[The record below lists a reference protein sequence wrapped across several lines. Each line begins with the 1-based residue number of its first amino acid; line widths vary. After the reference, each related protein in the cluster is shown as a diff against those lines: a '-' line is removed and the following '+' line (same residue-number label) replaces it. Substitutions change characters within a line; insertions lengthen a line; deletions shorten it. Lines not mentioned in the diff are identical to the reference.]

1 MYIFNWILHTDSEV
15 VSMYIKLDIQTEF
28 EVKSLSDL
36 PNLKKLME
44 NLKMKINK
52 SQLAREL
59 NVDRRTI
66 DKYLNGFTP
75 KGTKNKTSK
84 IDTYYEVIAALLSSD
99 SKQIFYYKRV
109 LWQYLTDNQ
118 GLKCSQSAFRA
129 YINRKPEFRKYFD
142 EGKRILSGHSVG
154 VRYET
159 PPGEQA
165 QLDWKESIRFETKS
179 GEIVYVNVAVLLLSY
194 SRFKVFHLNISKSQI
209 VLMSFMTEAFEV
221 FGGVPKV
228 IVTDNMKTVMDEART
243 EHFTGTI
250 NNKFAQFA
258 QDFGFKVQPC
268 IAGRPNTKGK
278 VEAPMKL
285 LDEIHA
291 YQGRF
296 TFEEL
301 HEFVQK
307 LCARIN
313 QTFHQGTGKIPVFA
327 LKQEKNLLQP
337 LPKSTIRDSYMIK
350 HKLVKVNTSGMIS
363 YKSNQYSVPAEYQGK
378 TVGLQVYDNQIY
390 VYHNMKLIVQHK
402 ISQSKLNYKEEHYK
416 KALAKS
422 LPKYPNIDN
431 LAKQNLSVI
440 GEVYRNEE

>member
-1 MYIFNWILHTDSEV
+1 
-15 VSMYIKLDIQTEF
+15 MYIKLDIQTEF

-52 SQLAREL
+52 SQLSREL

-84 IDTYYEVIAALLSSD
+84 IDTYYEVIAVLLSSD
-99 SKQIFYYKRV
+99 SKQTFYYKRV
-109 LWQYLTDNQ
+109 LWQYLTDNH

-129 YINRKPEFRKYFD
+129 YINRKPEFKKYFD
-142 EGKRILSGHSVG
+142 EGKRIVSGHSV
-154 VRYET
+154 VARYET

-194 SRFKVFHLNISKSQI
+194 SRFRVFHLNISKSQS
-209 VLMSFMTEAFEV
+209 VLLSFMTEAFEM

-307 LCARIN
+307 LCVRIN

-337 LPKSTIRDSYMIK
+337 LPKSAIRDSYKIK

>member
-1 MYIFNWILHTDSEV
+1 MYIFNRILHTDSEV
-15 VSMYIKLDIQTEF
+15 VSVYIKLDIPTEF
-28 EVKSLSDL
+28 EVKSLTDL
-36 PNLKKLME
+36 PNLKSLME
-44 NLKMKINK
+44 SLKMKVNK

-66 DKYLNGFTP
+66 DKYMNGFIP
-75 KGTKNKTSK
+75 KGTKKKRSK
-84 IDTYYEVIAALLSSD
+84 IDVHYEVISDLLSD
-99 SKQIFYYKRV
+99 GSKQTFYYMRV
-109 LWQYLTDNQ
+109 LWQYLTDNH
-118 GLKCSQSAFRA
+118 GLQCSQSAFRA
-129 YINRKPEFRKYFD
+129 YINRKPEFKKYFE
-142 EGKRILSGHSVG
+142 EGKRTVSSYPGK

-165 QLDWKESIRFETKS
+165 QLDWKESIKFEIRN
-179 GEIVYVNVAVLLLSY
+179 GETVYVNVAVLLLSY
-194 SRFKVFHLNISKSQI
+194 SRFRLFHLNISKSQS
-209 VLMSFMTEAFEV
+209 VLLSFMTEAFET

-243 EHFTGTI
+243 EHFSGTI
-250 NNKFAQFA
+250 NNTFAQFA
-258 QDFGFKVQPC
+258 KDFGFKVQPC

-278 VEAPMKL
+278 IEAPMKL

-291 YQGRF
+291 YQGKF

-301 HEFVQK
+301 HEFVQR

-337 LPKSTIRDSYMIK
+337 LPTSTIRDSYKIK
-350 HKLVKVNTSGMIS
+350 HKLVKVNTTGMIS

-402 ISQSKLNYKEEHYK
+402 VSQSKLNYKEEHYK

-440 GEVYRNEE
+440 GEVYKNEQ

>member
-1 MYIFNWILHTDSEV
+1 
-15 VSMYIKLDIQTEF
+15 MYIKLDIPTEF
-28 EVKSLSDL
+28 EVKSLTDL
-36 PNLKKLME
+36 PNLKNLME
-44 NLKMKINK
+44 NVKMKVNK

-66 DKYLNGFTP
+66 DKYMNGFTP
-75 KGTKNKTSK
+75 KGTKKKTSK
-84 IDTYYEVIAALLSSD
+84 IDVHYEVIVDLLSD
-99 SKQIFYYKRV
+99 NSKQTFYYMRV
-109 LWQYLTDNQ
+109 LWQYLTDNH
-118 GLKCSQSAFRA
+118 GLQCSQSTFRA
-129 YINRKPEFRKYFD
+129 YINRKPEFKKYFE
-142 EGKRILSGHSVG
+142 EGKRTVSSNSGK

-159 PPGEQA
+159 SPGEQA
-165 QLDWKESIRFETKS
+165 QLDWKESIKFETKD
-179 GEIVYVNVAVLLLSY
+179 GEIIYVNVAVLLLSY
-194 SRFKVFHLNISKSQI
+194 SRFRVFHLNISKSQS
-209 VLMSFMTEAFEV
+209 VLLSFMTEAFET

-243 EHFTGTI
+243 EHFSGTI

-278 VEAPMKL
+278 IEAPMKL

-291 YQGRF
+291 YQGKF
-296 TFEEL
+296 SFEEL
-301 HEFVQK
+301 HDFVQK
-307 LCARIN
+307 LCTRIN
-313 QTFHQGTGKIPVFA
+313 QTFHQGTGKIPMFA

-337 LPKSTIRDSYMIK
+337 LPQSTIRDSYKIK

-363 YKSNQYSVPAEYQGK
+363 YKSNQYSVPPEYQGK

-390 VYHNMKLIVQHK
+390 IYHNMKLIVQHK
-402 ISQSKLNYKEEHYK
+402 VSQSKLNYKEEHYK

-440 GEVYRNEE
+440 GEVYKNEQ

>member
-1 MYIFNWILHTDSEV
+1 
-15 VSMYIKLDIQTEF
+15 MYIKLNIPTEI
-28 EVKSLSDL
+28 EIKSLTDL
-36 PNLKKLME
+36 PNFKNLME
-44 NLKMKINK
+44 NLKMKVNK

-66 DKYLNGFTP
+66 DKYMNGFTP
-75 KGTKNKTSK
+75 KETKNKTSK
-84 IDTYYEVIAALLSSD
+84 IDVHYEVIADLLSD
-99 SKQIFYYKRV
+99 NSKQTFYYMRV
-109 LWQYLTDNQ
+109 LWQYLTDNH
-118 GLKCSQSAFRA
+118 GLQCSQSTFRA
-129 YINRKPEFRKYFD
+129 YINRKPEFKKYFE
-142 EGKRILSGHSVG
+142 EGKRTVSSYSGK

-159 PPGEQA
+159 SPGEQA
-165 QLDWKESIRFETKS
+165 QLDWKESIQFETKD
-179 GEIVYVNVAVLLLSY
+179 GETVYVNVAVLLLSY
-194 SRFKVFHLNISKSQI
+194 SRFRVFHLNISKSQS
-209 VLMSFMTEAFEV
+209 VLLSFMTEAFET

-243 EHFTGTI
+243 ERFSGTI

-258 QDFGFKVQPC
+258 QDFAFKVQPS

-291 YQGRF
+291 YQGKF

-301 HEFVQK
+301 HDFVQR
-307 LCARIN
+307 LCTRIN
-313 QTFHQGTGKIPVFA
+313 QTFHQGTGKIPMFA

-337 LPKSTIRDSYMIK
+337 LPQSIIRDSYKIK

-402 ISQSKLNYKEEHYK
+402 VSQSKLNYKEEHYK
-416 KALAKS
+416 NALAKS

-431 LAKQNLSVI
+431 LAEQNLSVI
-440 GEVYRNEE
+440 GEVYKNEE

>member
-1 MYIFNWILHTDSEV
+1 
-15 VSMYIKLDIQTEF
+15 MYIKLDIQTEF

-36 PNLKKLME
+36 PNFKKLMG

-75 KGTKNKTSK
+75 KGTKN
-84 IDTYYEVIAALLSSD
+84 
-99 SKQIFYYKRV
+99 
-109 LWQYLTDNQ
+109 
-118 GLKCSQSAFRA
+118 
-129 YINRKPEFRKYFD
+129 
-142 EGKRILSGHSVG
+142 
-154 VRYET
+154 
-159 PPGEQA
+159 
-165 QLDWKESIRFETKS
+165 ETKS

-194 SRFKVFHLNISKSQI
+194 SRFKVFHLNISKSQS
-209 VLMSFMTEAFEV
+209 VLMSFMTEAFEM

-337 LPKSTIRDSYMIK
+337 LPKSAIRDSYMIK

>member
-1 MYIFNWILHTDSEV
+1 MYISNRILHTNSEV
-15 VSMYIKLDIQTEF
+15 VSVYIKLDIPTEF
-28 EVKSLSDL
+28 EVKSLTDL
-36 PNLKKLME
+36 PNLKNLME
-44 NLKMKINK
+44 NLKMKVNK

-66 DKYLNGFTP
+66 DKYMNGFTP
-75 KGTKNKTSK
+75 KGTKKKTSK
-84 IDTYYEVIAALLSSD
+84 IDVHYEVIADLLSD
-99 SKQIFYYKRV
+99 NSKQSFYYMRV
-109 LWQYLTDNQ
+109 LWQYLTDNH
-118 GLKCSQSAFRA
+118 GLQCSQSTFRA
-129 YINRKPEFRKYFD
+129 YINRKPEFKKYFE
-142 EGKRILSGHSVG
+142 EGKRTVSSHSGK

-159 PPGEQA
+159 SPGEQA
-165 QLDWKESIRFETKS
+165 QLDWKESIKFETKD
-179 GEIVYVNVAVLLLSY
+179 GEIVYVNVAVILLSY
-194 SRFKVFHLNISKSQI
+194 SRFRVFHLNISKSQS
-209 VLMSFMTEAFEV
+209 VLLSFMTDAFET

-243 EHFTGTI
+243 EHFSGTI

-278 VEAPMKL
+278 IEAPMKL

-291 YQGRF
+291 YQGKF
-296 TFEEL
+296 TYEEL
-301 HEFVQK
+301 HDFVQK
-307 LCARIN
+307 LCTRIN
-313 QTFHQGTGKIPVFA
+313 QTFHQGTGKIPMFA

-337 LPKSTIRDSYMIK
+337 LPQSTIRDSYKIK

-378 TVGLQVYDNQIY
+378 TVGLQVYDNKIY

-402 ISQSKLNYKEEHYK
+402 VSQSKLNYKEEHYK

-440 GEVYRNEE
+440 GEVYKNEQ

>member
-1 MYIFNWILHTDSEV
+1 MYKINRILHTGHEV
-15 VSMYIKLDIQTEF
+15 VGMYIMLDVQTEF
-28 EVKSLSDL
+28 EIKSLTDL
-36 PNLKKLME
+36 PNFKILME

-75 KGTKNKTSK
+75 KETKNKTSK

-99 SKQIFYYKRV
+99 SKQTFYYKRV
-109 LWQYLTDNQ
+109 LWQYLTDNH
-118 GLKCSQSAFRA
+118 GLQCSQSNFRA
-129 YINRKPEFRKYFD
+129 YINKKLEFKQYFD
-142 EGKRILSGHSVG
+142 EGKRIISNYSPG

-159 PPGEQA
+159 NPGEQA
-165 QLDWKESIRFETKS
+165 QLDWKENIQFETTD
-179 GEIVYVNVAVLLLSY
+179 GEIVYVNIAVLLLSY
-194 SRFKVFHLNISKSQI
+194 SRFRTFHLSISKSQS
-209 VLMSFMTEAFEV
+209 VLMAFMTEAFEA

-243 EHFTGTI
+243 EYSKGTI
-250 NNKFAQFA
+250 NNKFSQFA

-291 YQGRF
+291 YQGKF

-301 HEFVQK
+301 HQFVQK
-307 LCARIN
+307 LCIRIN
-313 QTFHQGTGKIPVFA
+313 QTFHQGTNKIPMFA

-337 LPKSTIRDSYMIK
+337 LPQSTIRDSYRIK
-350 HKLVKVNTSGMIS
+350 HTLVKVNASNMIS

-378 TVGLQVYDNQIY
+378 TVGLQVYDDQLF
-390 VYHNMKLIVQHK
+390 VYYNMQLVVQHK
-402 ISQSKLNYKEEHYK
+402 ISQLKLNYKEEHYRGTAEIRVK
-416 KALAKS
+416 
-422 LPKYPNIDN
+422 
-431 LAKQNLSVI
+431 I
-440 GEVYRNEE
+440 GHRLTFISNYDRFLL

>member
-1 MYIFNWILHTDSEV
+1 
-15 VSMYIKLDIQTEF
+15 MYIKLDIQTEF

-36 PNLKKLME
+36 PNFKKLMG

-109 LWQYLTDNQ
+109 LWQYLTDNH

-129 YINRKPEFRKYFD
+129 YINRKPEFRTYFD

-194 SRFKVFHLNISKSQI
+194 SRFKVFHLNISKSQS
-209 VLMSFMTEAFEV
+209 VLMSFMTEAFEM

-285 LDEIHA
+285 LHEIHA

-337 LPKSTIRDSYMIK
+337 LPKSAIRDSYMIK

>member
-1 MYIFNWILHTDSEV
+1 MYIFNGILHTDSEV
-15 VSMYIKLDIQTEF
+15 VSVYIKLNIPTEI
-28 EVKSLSDL
+28 EIKSLTDL
-36 PNLKKLME
+36 PNFKNLME
-44 NLKMKINK
+44 NLKMKVNK

-66 DKYLNGFTP
+66 DKYMNGFTP
-75 KGTKNKTSK
+75 KETKNKTSK
-84 IDTYYEVIAALLSSD
+84 IDVHYEVIADLLSD
-99 SKQIFYYKRV
+99 NSKQTFYYMRV
-109 LWQYLTDNQ
+109 LWQYLTDNH
-118 GLKCSQSAFRA
+118 GLQCSQSTFRA
-129 YINRKPEFRKYFD
+129 YINRKPEFKKYFE
-142 EGKRILSGHSVG
+142 EGQRTVSSCSGK

-159 PPGEQA
+159 SPGEQA
-165 QLDWKESIRFETKS
+165 QLDWKESIQFETKD
-179 GEIVYVNVAVLLLSY
+179 GETVYVNVAVLLLSY
-194 SRFKVFHLNISKSQI
+194 SRFRVFHLNVSKSQS
-209 VLMSFMTEAFEV
+209 VLLSFMTEAFET

-243 EHFTGTI
+243 ERFSGTI

-258 QDFGFKVQPC
+258 QDFAFKVQPC

-291 YQGRF
+291 YQGKF

-301 HEFVQK
+301 HDFVQR
-307 LCARIN
+307 LCTRIN
-313 QTFHQGTGKIPVFA
+313 QTFYQGTGKIPMFA

-337 LPKSTIRDSYMIK
+337 LPQSTIRDSYKIK

-402 ISQSKLNYKEEHYK
+402 VSQSKLNYKEEHYK
-416 KALAKS
+416 NALAKS

-440 GEVYRNEE
+440 GEVYKNEE

>member
-1 MYIFNWILHTDSEV
+1 M
-15 VSMYIKLDIQTEF
+15 
-28 EVKSLSDL
+28 
-36 PNLKKLME
+36 
-44 NLKMKINK
+44 
-52 SQLAREL
+52 
-59 NVDRRTI
+59 
-66 DKYLNGFTP
+66 
-75 KGTKNKTSK
+75 
-84 IDTYYEVIAALLSSD
+84 
-99 SKQIFYYKRV
+99 
-109 LWQYLTDNQ
+109 LWQYLTDNH

-129 YINRKPEFRKYFD
+129 YINRKSEFRKYFD
-142 EGKRILSGHSVG
+142 EGKRVVSGHSAS

-194 SRFKVFHLNISKSQI
+194 SRFRVFHLNISKSQS
-209 VLMSFMTEAFEV
+209 VLMSFMTEAFEM

-301 HEFVQK
+301 HEFVRK
-307 LCARIN
+307 LCTRIN

-337 LPKSTIRDSYMIK
+337 LPKSAIRDSYMIK

-390 VYHNMKLIVQHK
+390 IYHNMKLIVQHK

-416 KALAKS
+416 KHW
-422 LPKYPNIDN
+422 
-431 LAKQNLSVI
+431 LSP
-440 GEVYRNEE
+440 YRNIRTLTIWRNKIYQ

>member
-1 MYIFNWILHTDSEV
+1 
-15 VSMYIKLDIQTEF
+15 MYIKLDIPTEF
-28 EVKSLSDL
+28 EVKSLTDL
-36 PNLKKLME
+36 PNLKNLME
-44 NLKMKINK
+44 NLKMKVNK

-59 NVDRRTI
+59 NVDQRTI
-66 DKYLNGFTP
+66 DKYMNGFTP
-75 KGTKNKTSK
+75 KGTKKKTSK
-84 IDTYYEVIAALLSSD
+84 IDVHYEVIVDLLSD
-99 SKQIFYYKRV
+99 NSKQTFYYMRV
-109 LWQYLTDNQ
+109 LWQYLTDNH
-118 GLKCSQSAFRA
+118 GLQCSQSIFRA
-129 YINRKPEFRKYFD
+129 YINRKPEFKKYFE
-142 EGKRILSGHSVG
+142 EGKRTVSSHSGK

-159 PPGEQA
+159 SPGEQA
-165 QLDWKESIRFETKS
+165 QLDWKESIQFETKD

-194 SRFKVFHLNISKSQI
+194 SRFRVFHLNISKSQS
-209 VLMSFMTEAFEV
+209 VLLSFMTEAFET
-221 FGGVPKV
+221 FGGIPKV

-243 EHFTGTI
+243 EHFSGTI

-278 VEAPMKL
+278 IEAPMKL

-291 YQGRF
+291 YQGKF
-296 TFEEL
+296 SFEEL
-301 HEFVQK
+301 HDFVQR
-307 LCARIN
+307 LCIRIN
-313 QTFHQGTGKIPVFA
+313 QTFHQGTGKIPMFA

-337 LPKSTIRDSYMIK
+337 LPQSTIRDSYKIK

-363 YKSNQYSVPAEYQGK
+363 YKSNQYSVPPEYQGK

-440 GEVYRNEE
+440 GEVYKNEQ

>member
-1 MYIFNWILHTDSEV
+1 
-15 VSMYIKLDIQTEF
+15 MYIKLDIQTEF

-52 SQLAREL
+52 SQLSREL

-84 IDTYYEVIAALLSSD
+84 IDTYYEVIAVLLSSD
-99 SKQIFYYKRV
+99 SKQTFYYKRV
-109 LWQYLTDNQ
+109 LWQYLTDNH

-129 YINRKPEFRKYFD
+129 YINRKPEFKKYFD
-142 EGKRILSGHSVG
+142 EGKRIVSGHSVG
-154 VRYET
+154 ARYET

-194 SRFKVFHLNISKSQI
+194 SRFRVFHLNISKSQS
-209 VLMSFMTEAFEV
+209 VLLSFMTEAFEMI
-221 FGGVPKV
+221 GGVPKV

-307 LCARIN
+307 LCVRIN

-337 LPKSTIRDSYMIK
+337 LPKSAIRDSYMIK

-416 KALAKS
+416 NALAKS

-431 LAKQNLSVI
+431 LAK
-440 GEVYRNEE
+440 

>member
-1 MYIFNWILHTDSEV
+1 
-15 VSMYIKLDIQTEF
+15 MYIKLDIPTEF
-28 EVKSLSDL
+28 EIKSLTDL
-36 PNLKKLME
+36 PNLKNLME
-44 NLKMKINK
+44 NLKMKVNK

-66 DKYLNGFTP
+66 DKYMNGFTP

-84 IDTYYEVIAALLSSD
+84 IDVYYEVIADLLSD
-99 SKQIFYYKRV
+99 NSKQTFYYMRV
-109 LWQYLTDNQ
+109 LWQYLTDNH
-118 GLKCSQSAFRA
+118 GLQCSQSTFRA
-129 YINRKPEFRKYFD
+129 YINRKPEFKKYFE
-142 EGKRILSGHSVG
+142 EGKRTVSNYSGK

-159 PPGEQA
+159 SPGEQA
-165 QLDWKESIRFETKS
+165 QLDWKESIKFETKD
-179 GEIVYVNVAVLLLSY
+179 GETVYVNVAVLLLSY
-194 SRFKVFHLNISKSQI
+194 SRFRVFHLNISKSQS
-209 VLMSFMTEAFEV
+209 VLLSFMTEAFET

-228 IVTDNMKTVMDEART
+228 IVTDNMKTVMDAART
-243 EHFTGTI
+243 ERFSGTI

-291 YQGRF
+291 YQGKF
-296 TFEEL
+296 TFEDL
-301 HEFVQK
+301 HDFVQR
-307 LCARIN
+307 LCTRIN
-313 QTFHQGTGKIPVFA
+313 QTFHQGTGKIPMFA

-337 LPKSTIRDSYMIK
+337 LPQSTIRDSYKIK

-402 ISQSKLNYKEEHYK
+402 VSQSKLNYKEEHYK

-440 GEVYRNEE
+440 GEVYKNEE

>member
-1 MYIFNWILHTDSEV
+1 
-15 VSMYIKLDIQTEF
+15 MYIKLDIPIEF
-28 EVKSLSDL
+28 EVKSLTDL
-36 PNLKKLME
+36 PNFKNLME
-44 NLKMKINK
+44 NLKMKVNK

-66 DKYLNGFTP
+66 DKYMNGFTP
-75 KGTKNKTSK
+75 KGTKKKTSK
-84 IDTYYEVIAALLSSD
+84 IDVHYEVIVDLLSD
-99 SKQIFYYKRV
+99 NSKQTFYYMRV
-109 LWQYLTDNQ
+109 LWQYLTDNH
-118 GLKCSQSAFRA
+118 GLQCSQSAFRA
-129 YINRKPEFRKYFD
+129 YINRKPEFKKYFE
-142 EGKRILSGHSVG
+142 EGKRTVSSHSGK

-159 PPGEQA
+159 SPGEQG
-165 QLDWKESIRFETKS
+165 QLDWKESIQFETKD
-179 GEIVYVNVAVLLLSY
+179 GEILYVNVEVLLLSY
-194 SRFKVFHLNISKSQI
+194 SRFRVFHLNISKSQS
-209 VLMSFMTEAFEV
+209 VLLSFMTEAFET

-243 EHFTGTI
+243 EHFSGTI

-278 VEAPMKL
+278 IEAPMKL

-291 YQGRF
+291 YQGKF
-296 TFEEL
+296 SFEEL
-301 HEFVQK
+301 HDFVQR
-307 LCARIN
+307 LCIRIN
-313 QTFHQGTGKIPVFA
+313 QTFHQGTGKIPMFA

-337 LPKSTIRDSYMIK
+337 LPQSTIRDSYKIK

-363 YKSNQYSVPAEYQGK
+363 YKSNQYSVPPEYQGK

-422 LPKYPNIDN
+422 LPKYLNIDN

-440 GEVYRNEE
+440 GEVYKNEQ